1 MDVIG
6 AKNITITLNHKEI
19 LKDISIS
26 IPEGKRT
33 VILGPN
39 GSGKSTLLK
48 ALAGLLKCSA
58 GSICFDKQELQRIS
72 KHQLAKQMAI
82 LPQGAEA
89 PKDLTVGDLVD
100 YGRFPHRKWWGS
112 APKDDKEC
120 VLWALKQTGME
131 YFQNRLVST
140 LSGGERQ
147 RAWIAMAL
155 AQKPKVLLL
164 DEPTTYLDIAHQ
176 LEVMNIV
183 SRLNRDNGIS
193 VVMVLHDIN
202 HAMQFAD
209 EIIIL
214 KDGTIFAKG
223 EPEKIITVDLLEKV
237 FGVSADVFTNREG
250 KPVLVPMTLSKNK

>member
-1 MDVIG
+1 MGVIR

-26 IPEGKRT
+26 ILEGQCT

-48 ALAGLLKCSA
+48 ALAGLLKCNV
-58 GSICFDKQELQRIS
+58 GTIYFDEQELQRIS

-100 YGRFPHRKWWGS
+100 YGRFPHRKWWSS

-131 YFQNRLVST
+131 QFKNRLVST

-183 SRLNRDNGIS
+183 SRLNRDSGIS

-209 EIIIL
+209 EIVIL
-214 KDGTIFAKG
+214 KDGEIFAKG
-223 EPEKIITVDLLEKV
+223 EPEKVITVDLLEKV
-237 FGVSADVFTNREG
+237 FGVSADVFINREG
-250 KPVLVPMTLSKNK
+250 RTVLVPTTYSKPE

>member
-1 MDVIG
+1 
-6 AKNITITLNHKEI
+6 
-19 LKDISIS
+19 
-26 IPEGKRT
+26 
-33 VILGPN
+33 
-39 GSGKSTLLK
+39 
-48 ALAGLLKCSA
+48 
-58 GSICFDKQELQRIS
+58 
-72 KHQLAKQMAI
+72 
-82 LPQGAEA
+82 
-89 PKDLTVGDLVD
+89 
-100 YGRFPHRKWWGS
+100 
-112 APKDDKEC
+112 
-120 VLWALKQTGME
+120 ME
-131 YFQNRLVST
+131 QFQSRLVST

-214 KDGTIFAKG
+214 KDGAIFAKG

-237 FGVSADVFTNREG
+237 FGVSAEVFINREG
-250 KPVLVPMTLSKNK
+250 KPVLVPMTLSKKK